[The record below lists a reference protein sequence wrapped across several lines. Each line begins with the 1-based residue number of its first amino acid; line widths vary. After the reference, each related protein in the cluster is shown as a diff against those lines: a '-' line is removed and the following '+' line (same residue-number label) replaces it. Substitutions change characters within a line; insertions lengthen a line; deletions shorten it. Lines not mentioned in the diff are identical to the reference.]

1 MITEI
6 LRTIVMLQ
14 ALSCFFF
21 AINEINIRYFTV
33 DNRTKLLNRIRE
45 IREFLIFMGENNPLL
60 LTYYDDLDGND
71 NSNTNDND
79 EELVQPK
86 EKELKDT
93 YETKYLEKFKQFS
106 NDFVFTAEE
115 QEDIVKESQK
125 IRSAFER
132 EKEDKLCSIKKEL
145 LIIDAALKN
154 IKEKNEED
162 EDEDEDEDEEDED
175 ELLWK
180 QVDLMRELEITE
192 TTILTDEEIQTKAHD
207 VIVNKK
213 LDQYINNYVLEYTP
227 LGNVIM
233 RYNNDKKSFEYFSN
247 NTIPYRYLEP
257 IGRKYVMT
265 YLCKPIFIDI
275 EDELKKAEEK
285 YDEEQKEKEK
295 KQKDSEKNKSKVVS
309 FKAQF
314 KSYNKDSKDMNS
326 MPMKNRTNKNVLP
339 PQIKANLP
347 DVNKQSSEKMLL
359 KENANRYTWEGRMA
373 NFVPLKKID
382 KKVMNKQ
389 LAMTYADFKKMQEGK
404 KNE

>member
-1 MITEI
+1 
-6 LRTIVMLQ
+6 MLQ

-33 DNRTKLLNRIRE
+33 DNRTKLLNRMRE

-71 NSNTNDND
+71 NSNTD

-86 EKELKDT
+86 EKEKEEELKDT

-106 NDFVFTAEE
+106 NDFVLTAEE
-115 QEDIVKESQK
+115 QEDIVNECKK
-125 IRSAFER
+125 IRSAFET

-162 EDEDEDEDEEDED
+162 EDEDEEDED

-180 QVDLMRELEITE
+180 QVDLMRELETTE

-207 VIVNKK
+207 AIVNKK

-295 KQKDSEKNKSKVVS
+295 KQKDSEKKVSFKTHS

-404 KNE
+404 NMTVH

>member
-1 MITEI
+1 
-6 LRTIVMLQ
+6 MLQ

-71 NSNTNDND
+71 NSNTD

-86 EKELKDT
+86 EKEEELKDT

-106 NDFVFTAEE
+106 NDFVLTAEE
-115 QEDIVKESQK
+115 QEDIVNECKK
-125 IRSAFER
+125 IRSAFET

-145 LIIDAALKN
+145 LTIHATMNNLN
-154 IKEKNEED
+154 QIKEDD
-162 EDEDEDEDEEDED
+162 EDYVDEDKD
-175 ELLWK
+175 ELIADLLN
-180 QVDLMRELEITE
+180 VETELMRELEITE

-207 VIVNKK
+207 AIVNKK

-295 KQKDSEKNKSKVVS
+295 KQKDSEKKVSFKTHS

-404 KNE
+404 NMTVH

>member
-6 LRTIVMLQ
+6 LRTIVILE
-14 ALSCFFF
+14 ALSCVFF
-21 AINEINIRYFTV
+21 IMNEINVHYFTV
-33 DNRTKLLNRIRE
+33 DNRAKLLNRMRE

-60 LTYYDDLDGND
+60 LTYYDDDNSNND
-71 NSNTNDND
+71 NSNNDNSNDND
-79 EELVQPK
+79 VVNEEYVQPK
-86 EKELKDT
+86 EDT

-106 NDFVFTAEE
+106 NDFVLTAEE
-115 QEDIVKESQK
+115 QEDIVKECQK
-125 IRSAFER
+125 IRSAFET
-132 EKEDKLCSIKKEL
+132 EKEDKLCGIKKEL

-154 IKEKNEED
+154 IKEEHEEN
-162 EDEDEDEDEEDED
+162 EDEEDED

-192 TTILTDEEIQTKAHD
+192 TTVLTDEEIQMKAHD
-207 VIVNKK
+207 AIVNKK

-265 YLCKPIFIDI
+265 YWCKPVFINI
-275 EDELKKAEEK
+275 EEELKKAEEK
-285 YDEEQKEKEK
+285 YDEEQEK
-295 KQKDSEKNKSKVVS
+295 KQKYSEKNKSKVVS

-314 KSYNKDSKDMNS
+314 KSYNKDSKDVNS

-382 KKVMNKQ
+382 KKAMNKQ
-389 LAMTYADFKKMQEGK
+389 LALTYADFKKMQEGK
-404 KNE
+404 KY